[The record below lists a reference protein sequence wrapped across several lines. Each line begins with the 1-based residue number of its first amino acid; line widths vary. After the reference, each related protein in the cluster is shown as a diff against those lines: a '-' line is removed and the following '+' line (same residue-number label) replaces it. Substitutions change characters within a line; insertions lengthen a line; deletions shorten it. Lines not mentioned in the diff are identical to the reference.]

1 MSTDLRYPVGPFK
14 FDGDVSPARRA
25 ARIADIAA
33 TPAALRAAVRGLSD
47 RQLDTPYRPGG
58 WTVRQVVH
66 HVPDSHMNAYVR
78 MKLCVTEN
86 SPTIKPYD
94 EAAWARLPDGQAGGV
109 EGSLALLE
117 HLHERWVRFMRALP
131 AEAFGR
137 TLIHPESGLLSLDT
151 LVAMYAWHGQHH
163 TAHVTSLRQRS
174 GWS

>member
-1 MSTDLRYPVGPFK
+1 MSEDLRYPVGK
-14 FDGDVSPARRA
+14 FSRDPNVDAVKRAALIGQLAEAPARLA
-25 ARIADIAA
+25 
-33 TPAALRAAVRGLSD
+33 AAVHGLD
-47 RQLDTPYRPGG
+47 DTQLDTPYRPGG
-58 WTVRQVVH
+58 WTVRQVAH

-137 TLIHPESGLLSLDT
+137 TLIHPESGLLSLDA